1 MAKKSFLTAPKSTLD
16 TMLERA
22 DWLEERIA
30 VKSKQTQLLLDM
42 LAPIDVLNANYE
54 CIRSYKAELAEINGK
69 LRKFAEFLKKLCRE
83 G

>member
-1 MAKKSFLTAPKSTLD
+1 MANKSSLTAPKSTLAS
-16 TMLERA
+16 MLDRA
-22 DWLEERIA
+22 EWLEERIA

-54 CIRSYKAELAEINGK
+54 CIRSYKDELAEINGK